1 MLFTGIPYF
10 PNLSL
15 LPQITSKWA
24 REKAPAMALETLG
37 APTSNHDG
45 AGYFWEATKDTVA
58 EGLNAVVLFSL
69 ATSLRH
75 LHVLQTAS
83 SGSFIAAAPSSG
95 VGRKKEYRDDLTMKG
110 MKWEMSIG
118 PTTLRVKMT
127 HAPNLEDLGSGPFYR
142 SIGNFSTLTRP

>member
-1 MLFTGIPYF
+1 MCNTICNALKWYVKKLNEDPKEAKPNPRALSQNPKEIIDFSQKKMLFTGIPYL

-15 LPQITSKWA
+15 LPQITSKWV
-24 REKAPAMALETLG
+24 REKEPAMALETLG

-69 ATSLRH
+69 PTSLQH
-75 LHVLQTAS
+75 WHVRQTAS

-95 VGRKKEYRDDLTMKG
+95 VGRKNEYRDYQT
-110 MKWEMSIG
+110 
-118 PTTLRVKMT
+118 
-127 HAPNLEDLGSGPFYR
+127 
-142 SIGNFSTLTRP
+142 